1 MASYGKVDAF
11 SLQNGYLANI
21 VTENLRTV
29 DQFTFGGLIPWIDL
43 GTQSQYLQDQV
54 SSYGSTAP
62 TGLAASADIT
72 YSNAIVSKTAVV
84 LKNIA
89 VGAQMPVQFMNDPKQ
104 LAIQIA
110 KKAYVLGRTLATTL
124 ATTGAASDTNFAGI
138 GSQSGTTPDTY
149 TLTGGTIGGSTSGGI
164 SVAQI
169 RKLITNVSS
178 VPNNQKVLV
187 MPSRTYVS
195 LLSAIEALTWS
206 IQTTDIGLGSPV
218 PLFDGIVPILIND
231 FMPITLAEAGGGASC
246 SRVFCLGLNPDVG
259 FTGIFASGGDAF
271 ANQDLNA
278 WGGAIRYRLVDDAD
292 STQVNLQLWANIN
305 FMFQEP
311 TAFSQIVGLTN

>member
-72 YSNAIVSKTAVV
+72 YSNAIITKTQVP

-89 VGAQMPVQFMNDPKQ
+89 VGAQMPIQFMNDPKQ
-104 LAIQIA
+104 LATQIA

-124 ATTGAASDTNFAGI
+124 AGTGVATDTNIAGI
-138 GSQSGTTPDTY
+138 GSQSGTTPDAY
-149 TLTGGTIGGSTSGGI
+149 TLTGGTVGGSTSGGI

-195 LLSAIEALTWS
+195 LLSAIEALSWN
-206 IQTTDIGLGSPV
+206 IQTTDVGLGAPV
-218 PLFDGIVPILIND
+218 PMFDGIVPILIND
-231 FMPITLAEAGGGASC
+231 FMPIIMTEAGAVGAA
-246 SRVFCLGLNPDVG
+246 SRVYCLGLNQDVG
-259 FTGIFASGGDAF
+259 FAGIYGSGGDTF

-292 STQVNLQLWANIN
+292 STQINLQLWAHVN

-311 TAFSQIVGLTN
+311 TAFSQIVGVSN